1 MLNKLLI
8 GSSALGL
15 ALLQGPAVAQKNAA
29 ASTGNVLEEVVVT
42 AERRE
47 ASLQTVPIPVTAI
60 TREAIEN
67 HQVTEAKDLQR
78 FAPSLRMSNIITSP
92 TNLSPSL
99 RGSLQQDAS
108 LVVAESPFGIYVDD
122 VYIGRLN
129 GNNVTLADIDRVE
142 VLRGPQGTLYG
153 RNTLSGAIKFMTR
166 VPGKNSDWLTAKV
179 GVGNWNQYVASV
191 SAGGML
197 SDTWAG
203 SFAAQ
208 INNKD
213 RQYKNL
219 ATSKEQG
226 QEQNVAARFK
236 LHYVGG
242 EHFDAL
248 ISAAYSDSKNDA
260 NQLLPG
266 TSPGV
271 PVNSRYTSDDVILRY
286 GSNTLSSAN
295 VVHSPAIIGALP
307 KGTTR
312 QTILSANLSY
322 KFDSFTLRSITAY
335 VNTDDF
341 FSTDFG
347 GDGQVLGASNP
358 MADQYTQELQIQG
371 TGIGD
376 RLNYL
381 AGVYYLNEKGAQDFG
396 WNITRSFFNV
406 GPVSTSQMKAQTQ
419 SVSAFGQF
427 DYKITDALKATAGVR
442 WVSDTKTFHERWQ
455 PLFFPGSVPPVDLKN
470 KYTVVTPKFGLD
482 YTVNTQAVD
491 SMLLYLSA
499 ARGFKSGGYN
509 GINITDNKIA
519 DSPYGPESNWTYELG
534 IKTDLLD
541 RKLRINAD
549 AFVAKIKDL
558 ALNATVINPITGVA
572 SFPVQNA
579 GDATVKGLEIETT
592 FLPTENL
599 SLFLNASFLHGKYD
613 RLNSTSAPAVASLP
627 QQAPFVNNNRLGV
640 KAEPPQLPKYTYTVG
655 FDYSRNTQIAGRD
668 GRFKFGADWYRTADY
683 ITAATNDFVVTA
695 YNRFNGYVGAD
706 VGDNWDV
713 RLTARNLNNDHKV
726 YVGSRGF
733 LGGYLVLPPREI
745 MFSVTYKK

>member
-1 MLNKLLI
+1 MMNKTLI
-8 GSSALGL
+8 GTA
-15 ALLQGPAVAQKNAA
+15 AMMFTLLQGPALAQKNPA

-47 ASLQTVPIPVTAI
+47 ASLQTVPIPVTAL
-60 TREAIEN
+60 TKEAIEN
-67 HQVTEAKDLQR
+67 HQITEAKDLQR
-78 FAPSLRMSNIITSP
+78 FAPSLRMSNNITSP

-129 GNNVTLADIDRVE
+129 GNNVTLADIERVE

-166 VPGKNSDWLTAKV
+166 VPGKNSDWLTAKL
-179 GVGNWNQYVASV
+179 GVGNWNQYIANV

-197 SDTWAG
+197 SDSWAG

-213 RQYKNL
+213 KQYKNL
-219 ATSKEQG
+219 ATSAEQG
-226 QEQNVAARFK
+226 LEQNAAARIK

-242 EHFDAL
+242 ENFDAL
-248 ISAAYSDSKNDA
+248 LSAAYSDSKNDA

-266 TSPGV
+266 TTPGV
-271 PVNSRYTSDDVILRY
+271 ASNRQYTSDDVVLRY
-286 GSNTLSSAN
+286 GFNTLTSAN
-295 VVHSPAIIGALP
+295 IPHNPPIIGSLP
-307 KGTTR
+307 RGTTR

-322 KFDSFTLRSITAY
+322 KFDSFTLRSITAF

-358 MADQYTQELQIQG
+358 MSDQYTQEFQIQG
-371 TGIGD
+371 TGFDD

-381 AGVYYLNEKGAQDFG
+381 AGVYYLNEKGSQDFG
-396 WNITRSFFNV
+396 WNITRVFFNA

-419 SVSAFGQF
+419 SASAFGQF
-427 DYKITDALKATAGVR
+427 DYKLTSALKMTAGVR
-442 WVSDTKTFHERWQ
+442 WVSDTKTFHEAWQ
-455 PLFFPGSVPPVDLKN
+455 RQFPFLEPNSNVDLKN
-470 KYTVVTPKFGLD
+470 KYTEVTPKFGMD
-482 YTVNTQAVD
+482 YTVDAQAVD
-491 SMLLYLSA
+491 SMLLYFSA

-519 DSPYGPESNWTYELG
+519 KSSYAPESNWTYELG
-534 IKTDLLD
+534 MKIDMLD

-558 ALNATVINPITGVA
+558 ALNATVIDPVTRIA

-579 GDATVKGLEIETT
+579 GKATVKGIEVEST

-599 SLFLNASFLHGKYD
+599 SLFMNLSLLNGKYD
-613 RLNSTSAPAVASLP
+613 SLNPTAAPA
-627 QQAPFVNNNRLGV
+627 QALALYGV
-640 KAEPPQLPKYTYTVG
+640 KGEPPQLPKYTYTVG
-655 FDYSRNTQIAGRD
+655 FDYGRNTQIAGRD

-683 ITAATNDFVVTA
+683 VTAATNDFVVTA